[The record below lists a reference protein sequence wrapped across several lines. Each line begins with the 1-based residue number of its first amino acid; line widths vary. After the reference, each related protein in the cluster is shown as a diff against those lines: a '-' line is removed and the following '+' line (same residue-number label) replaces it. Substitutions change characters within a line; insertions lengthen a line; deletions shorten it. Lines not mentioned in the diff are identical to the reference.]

1 MLWRIQISDWKIQGK
16 CSCAGG
22 SIGKIQIQVEL
33 VEDPSP
39 GSKYRFTLE
48 GPLRAAQDPARTL
61 EDPRAGGRMIK
72 KTGSSSSH
80 GHGRHVRRRMG

>member
-1 MLWRIQISDWKIQGK
+1 MSHGKIQVK

-22 SIGKIQIQVEL
+22 SICKIQIQVAL
-33 VEDPSP
+33 EDPLP
-39 GSKYRFTLE
+39 GSKSSFTLE
-48 GPLRAAQDPARTL
+48 GPFRSRAGSAHPPRTL

-80 GHGRHVRRRMG
+80 RHGRPVRRRVG